1 MSLKI
6 NIIGTG
12 YVGLISGV
20 CLSKKGHDVTCFDDN
35 EKIVNSLNKAIPT
48 IYEKNLEEELKEVIR
63 RRKFRAVVPNS
74 SISLIDCDVVLIA
87 VGTPTKKNKIDLSY
101 IKNVSAQIG
110 LELKNSNK
118 FVSVIIKSTVIPSTT
133 DTIVKKIIENKSGK
147 TLGEFGLGM
156 NPEFLREGNAMED
169 FMNPDRIVIGH
180 EDSKTESLMKKMYK
194 PWGCDKIFVN
204 SRTAE
209 MIKYV
214 NNSLLATQIST
225 VNEYSNIS
233 NKIGD
238 IDFKSVMN
246 AVHLDSRW
254 SPILSNGERIRPK
267 IIDYLIPGAGF
278 GGSCFPK
285 DIKALSSL
293 AKSVNVK
300 SRILNSVI
308 EVNKD
313 QPKHVVERLKEQIL
327 TLKEKKILI
336 LGLSFK
342 PDTDDIRESIS
353 LKLIKLLL
361 RESAS
366 VYATDPISIQKV
378 KKNFDSLEINFIE
391 DWQNY
396 LGESDIVV
404 LATSWPQYI
413 KITSP
418 RNKSLLEK
426 KIIFDC
432 RNFLSKEDFP
442 KSTFL
447 NF

>member
-6 NIIGTG
+6 NILGTG

-20 CLSKKGHDVTCFDDN
+20 CLSKKGHDVTCFDND
-35 EKIVNSLNKAIPT
+35 KTIVSLLNKAIPT
-48 IYEKNLEEELKEVIR
+48 IYEKDLEEELKKVVKNK
-63 RRKFRAVVPNS
+63 KFRAIVQDP
-74 SISLIDCDVVLIA
+74 SISIIDCDIILVA

-110 LELKNSNK
+110 LELRNSNK
-118 FVSVIIKSTVIPSTT
+118 FVSVIIKSTVVPSTT
-133 DTIVKKIIENKSGK
+133 DKIVKKIIEKKSGK
-147 TLGEFGLGM
+147 KLGQFGLGM

-169 FMNPDRIVIGH
+169 FMNPDRIIIGH
-180 EDSKTESLMKKMYK
+180 DDNKTKLLMEKMYD
-194 PWGCDKIFVN
+194 PWECDKIFVN
-204 SRTAE
+204 CRTAE

-233 NKIGD
+233 NKIGK
-238 IDFKSVMN
+238 IDFNSVMN

-293 AKSVNVK
+293 AESIGAKSK
-300 SRILNSVI
+300 ILDSVI
-308 EVNKD
+308 EVNNN
-313 QPKHVVERLKEQIL
+313 QPKQVIDRLKKEIL
-327 TLKEKKILI
+327 TFKKKKILL

-342 PDTDDIRESIS
+342 PGTDDVRDSIS
-353 LKLIKLLL
+353 LKLIELLL
-361 RESAS
+361 RESAL
-366 VYATDPISIQKV
+366 VYATDPISIEKV
-378 KKNFDSLEINFIE
+378 KKKHNDQAINFIE
-391 DWQNY
+391 DWQNH
-396 LGESDIVV
+396 LGKSDIII
-404 LATSWPQYI
+404 LATAWPEYI
-413 KITSP
+413 EITSP

-432 RNFLSKEDFP
+432 RNLLLKEDFP